1 MVLGIGHGPVRHW
14 WLRAVQSAVAD
25 SVRGPTRLFLSSPIA
40 TITCTKGLVFQKVY
54 PALETYAMFY
64 LGRL

>member
-1 MVLGIGHGPVRHW
+1 MVLWIGHGPGRLW
-14 WLRAVQSAVAD
+14 WLHAVQSAVAD
-25 SVRGPTRLFLSSPIA
+25 SVRGPMRLFLSSPIA

-54 PALETYAMFY
+54 PALDAYAVFY